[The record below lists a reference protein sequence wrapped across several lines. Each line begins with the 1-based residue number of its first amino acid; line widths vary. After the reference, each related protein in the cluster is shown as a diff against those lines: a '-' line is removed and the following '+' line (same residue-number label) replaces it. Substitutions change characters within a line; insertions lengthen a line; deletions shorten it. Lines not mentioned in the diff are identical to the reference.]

1 MFGGSNPSDGIIFPN
16 ILKKKFQ
23 TTNQIDIYIYIYL
36 KPDKEIKES
45 GHIATKGLHEPSN
58 PAVAKVN
65 LNPSARA

>member
-1 MFGGSNPSDGIIFPN
+1 MVPIPLMGLFFP
-16 ILKKKFQ
+16 IYFKKKFQ

>member
-1 MFGGSNPSDGIIFPN
+1 MKTNKKVPN
-16 ILKKKFQ
+16 HQ
-23 TTNQIDIYIYIYL
+23 PYIYIYL